1 MFVPGIGWG
10 VPELLHIHMH
20 QRPGVGVLVPADRL
34 ARGPIGVQQPV
45 QTRGREDTVDRRRG
59 DAEADGKLYRPL
71 PQPHSQSH
79 TPLRDRFRG
88 LARRRS
94 WARGP
99 VMHGLTGKVSVD
111 PPLHGRPGG
120 LESDG
125 DLANGMAIV
134 NDELGN
140 FEAVAGR
147 EGSVSYCGSWG
158 FSERDKGS
166 PAQWLTPLHR

>member
-1 MFVPGIGWG
+1 MFVPGIGWF

-20 QRPGVGVLVPADRL
+20 QRPGVEVLVPADRL

-71 PQPHSQSH
+71 PQPHSQAH
-79 TPLRDRFRG
+79 TPLRDRFRS

-111 PPLHGRPGG
+111 PPLHGRPGD
-120 LESDG
+120 LESGG

-158 FSERDKGS
+158 LRNGTKG
-166 PAQWLTPLHR
+166 ANAVADPLHR